1 MAYRSSAGLILIVS
15 AFAFVL
21 GLWRLAKSGRWRLL
35 AVVVTALFGYAALLY
50 AVYLIPDAHL
60 RLWTAVVVI
69 VGFPAWI
76 MAGPIVYGMSSRS
89 PKQLFGEASNTPS
102 AHSIRYRGGI
112 ILLLGA
118 VSWCYGAFGSNL
130 SRQLELFLLGV
141 ALYGFVL
148 VAIGYSVGERSVN
161 PTIAKRHGYS
171 SDCVSDVKPALLVG
185 FGTSSRFARC

>member
-1 MAYRSSAGLILIVS
+1 MAYRSSTGLILIVS

-35 AVVVTALFGYAALLY
+35 AVVITAFFGYAALLY

-60 RLWTAVVVI
+60 RLWSGVVVV

-76 MAGPIVYGMSSRS
+76 MAGPIVYGVSSRS
-89 PKQLFGEASNTPS
+89 SEQLFGEASDNPS
-102 AHSIRYRGGI
+102 THSIRYRGSV

-118 VSWCYGAFGSNL
+118 AAWDYGVFGSDL
-130 SRQLELFLLGV
+130 SRHLELVLLAV

-148 VAIGYSVGERSVN
+148 GGYW
-161 PTIAKRHGYS
+161 
-171 SDCVSDVKPALLVG
+171 LLSG
-185 FGTSSRFARC
+185 RKLA